1 MFVGAP
7 VLGKRLSL
15 QLTFDDRPKPLVRAL
30 LDWQSMVRRDVDVE
44 AWRMLNLVEEH
55 LMELFCRGHF
65 CLPYA
70 GRDVVPLLQEVFQVL
85 RIAH

>member
-30 LDWQSMVRRDVDVE
+30 LDGQSMVRRNVNVE
-44 AWRMLNLVEEH
+44 TRRVLYLVKEH

-70 GRDVVPLLQEVFQVL
+70 GRDCVPLLQEVFQVL